1 MTTATTVMG
10 LLPTAIG
17 IGEGAE
23 LQVPLARAVL
33 GGLAL
38 GTLVTLVFIP
48 TLYVSVE
55 GFRVRRRLPR
65 AAEMPVPR
73 PAPVAGGENGNHHP

>member
-1 MTTATTVMG
+1 
-10 LLPTAIG
+10 
-17 IGEGAE
+17 
-23 LQVPLARAVL
+23 VPLARAVL

-55 GFRVRRRLPR
+55 GFRARRRFPR
-65 AAEMPVPR
+65 AAEMPAPR
-73 PAPVAGGENGNHHP
+73 PAPVAGGENGSPQR